1 MSRAKASMA
10 GLPVTSVMALVLLV
24 AACADENSGYSDA
37 DKQKPQNTQRV
48 ARDQQ
53 PVEKTEVGDYE
64 PERGARDEVLPATAH
79 RTITFVDDSVQ
90 LSEAA
95 KKSLERMARSLNS
108 DLSTHMIV
116 RTVDPNDVSVDGVS
130 PLANKRAEAL
140 KAFLESHGVN
150 IIDVH
155 IDEYSSREL
164 VHFQDSQD
172 AREGAQ
178 SEATRSEIQ
187 DSASEYERRAE
198 QEVVITVVSTT
209 TFEGGS

>member
-64 PERGARDEVLPATAH
+64 PERGARDEVRPATAH

-130 PLANKRAEAL
+130 QLANKRAEAL
-140 KAFLESHGVN
+140 KALLESHGVN
-150 IIDVH
+150 IVDVH

-164 VHFQDSQD
+164 VRFQDS
-172 AREGAQ
+172 EGAQ
-178 SEATRSEIQ
+178 SEATRGEIK